1 MQRDVE
7 QEDTDRVELRQTF
20 VIYRDSS
27 SNNPPAS
34 PSTTASGHLEPRT
47 HTLRSHGSA
56 DQGTPTEARSVAPR
70 QNPQFWSGTS
80 VEIIPPSADRR
91 SGFSHRPP
99 SSRYGQGRRHGFE
112 SGGGTILRV
121 ERAKKF
127 LTLPLFGQWGDK
139 ILLR

>member
-112 SGGGTILRV
+112 SGGGDNFASGASKKIFDPPTIWPV
-121 ERAKKF
+121 G
-127 LTLPLFGQWGDK
+127 GQN
-139 ILLR
+139 IA